1 MKIAS
6 VIKNIELILQT
17 PQGIEL
23 IRKFFINLAI
33 KGKLDSKSSDD
44 DAYPSNWL
52 VVPANQVF
60 KSRSGNSKLIKGK
73 LFNEPGPNLFP
84 GYSASG
90 QDVWLSDWEHQGV
103 AVILSA
109 VGARCG
115 KAFLATGKWSAIANT
130 HIIWIDEELFLPD
143 FAYLILNNEDFW
155 IRSGSAQPF
164 VKVKSTLEKLVGVPP
179 LEEQKWII
187 SKFKAFTKILAD
199 LQVAKQEQ
207 LILSKQARQSAVNSI
222 STAQS
227 PEELQIAWERIEGN
241 WKVIAGDPESMESI
255 SLLIHD
261 LATQG
266 FLSRGENFEVVQLKD
281 IAQVNYGYTESAQ
294 RAEVGPKFLRITDI
308 QLGKVNWD
316 AVPYCPISNADEE
329 RHLLRDGDLVF
340 ARTGATTGKSFL
352 LNNPPRSVCASYLIR
367 VRPDARKVLPEYL
380 YLYFQSGQYWIDV
393 KSGMSGTA
401 QGGFNS
407 SKLGALAIKIP
418 DLATQAEIVKK
429 TNELLQVCED
439 LGEFLSRQQL
449 LAERFARSVVSISA
463 SVFA

>member
-179 LEEQKWII
+179 LEEQKWIVG
-187 SKFKAFTKILAD
+187 KIEELLGICD
-199 LQVAKQEQ
+199 ELEAK
-207 LILSKQARQSAVNSI
+207 LNIRNLVGAAARESAVDAI

-227 PEELQIAWERIEGN
+227 PEELQLAWERIQGN
-241 WKVIAGDPESMESI
+241 WEVIAGSRESI
-255 SLLIHD
+255 ESLRELILDILFKPKKVNEWQIKSFAD
-261 LATQG
+261 L
-266 FLSRGENFEVVQLKD
+266 LSISNGDRSKNYPSKEHRVSTGIPFVNAGHLKD
-281 IAQVNYGYTESAQ
+281 GLIDLTDMDYISREKYESLS
-294 RAEVGPKFLRITDI
+294 GGKFNNGDILFCLRGS
-308 QLGKVNWD
+308 LGKS
-316 AVPYCPISNADEE
+316 A
-329 RHLLRDGDLVF
+329 LVKDIGEGTVASSLAIF
-340 ARTGATTGKSFL
+340 KVGVEIDTDYLFWFL
-352 LNNPPRSVCASYLIR
+352 
-367 VRPDARKVLPEYL
+367 
-380 YLYFQSGQYWIDV
+380 QSGMARIQIKKFDN
-393 KSGMSGTA
+393 GTA
-401 QGGFNS
+401 QPNLAAKSVLKFQVPLP
-407 SKLGALAIKIP
+407 KLPEQKSIVRQVGELMKLCEQLEQKII
-418 DLATQAEIVKK
+418 QK
-429 TNELLQVCED
+429 ED
-439 LGEFLSRQQL
+439 ITHK
-449 LAERFARSVVSISA
+449 FARSVVSASA
-463 SVFA
+463 